1 MAADPTDSLERMSR
15 DELIGLVREL
25 LGEVARLRADNER
38 LSAGLSKLQVE
49 HQAVKDELA
58 RLKGLP
64 PRPPV
69 KPSGMEKATQAKGT
83 DGEAGK
89 KDGRSTRRCGSLLDR
104 LTISKTV
111 VIKAAVP
118 TGSRHKG
125 YEDIVV
131 QDLNLQ
137 ATVTRYR
144 RERWETA
151 AGENI
156 VAELAPGIIG
166 GYPLLI
172 RRLDRYE
179 PHRLARHRLANA
191 LRISRIS
198 LSAFYVR
205 LDIRRRYQQ
214 HIVSKGSDLPSPIVR
229 PSTSLHAHQTSRK
242 LLEKLQNLRKIA

>member
-1 MAADPTDSLERMSR
+1 MSR

-49 HQAVKDELA
+49 YQAVKDELA

-89 KDGRSTRRCGSLLDR
+89 KDGRSTRRRGSLLDR
-104 LTISKTV
+104 LTISNTV
-111 VIKAAVP
+111 VIKAAAP

-137 ATVTRYR
+137 VTVTCYR
-144 RERWETA
+144 RERWETP

-166 GYPLLI
+166 AFKQ
-172 RRLDRYE
+172 DV
-179 PHRLARHRLANA
+179 A
-191 LRISRIS
+191 LPMAINEIS
-198 LSAFYVR
+198 LELAILAAIHSNTYDHAVDVAVDEMA
-205 LDIRRRYQQ
+205 LDVAEKRE
-214 HIVSKGSDLPSPIVR
+214 
-229 PSTSLHAHQTSRK
+229 ARK
-242 LLEKLQNLRKIA
+242 AKKTKPESHKKDAA